1 MANCTDC
8 NSSNISLTGTWFP
21 GSPCA
26 STDCGGNEISAACVI
41 YNGPNLECS
50 SVETLDNLEIALQ
63 KIDEQ
68 ICAIIGDYS
77 TYNMHCLPDWWEAAI
92 TTQEDF
98 VDAIT
103 DYVCTLN
110 DLVDTFINTTYAAN
124 QIILDDRLVAL
135 EVPGITCAS
144 ASVVDTDTLNQ
155 ILTKYCTK
163 FASLTTAISIAS
175 VTWNSCLTVVSTP
188 TTIADGFQLLA
199 DQICI
204 LYGLVNEGGILP
216 TFDNY
221 SSCIG
226 GTSDDTLV
234 ETIELIKTRLCLTPT
249 FDNDNLSS
257 TCFDVPTDS
266 TDLETLIQTMLD
278 GLDSL
283 QQNYVIFDG
292 SDFVVT
298 ATDAGDPCA
307 GITVSLATPINQ
319 DRFVASNASDT
330 SPGTLVSK
338 LTSGGS
344 ISFDD
349 SSNTDVSLDITDA
362 DYGDI
367 TVTSTGSVWTIDNDV
382 VTFAKMQNVN
392 TGILLGRSTASTGN
406 VEEIAIG
413 SGLQLSG
420 GVLSNI
426 AGRTLLGITVF
437 DASGT
442 WTKPTN
448 CTAVVVEILGAGGGG
463 GGANTVAN
471 LEAGAGAGGASG
483 SYLKLF
489 IEASLGATET
499 VVVGSGGAGVSTG
512 VGNTGG
518 DSSFGLHGEAEGGSG
533 GESMVGGTTVAISAS
548 GQGNS
553 YTVAVPGTV
562 LIQGTGG
569 QGHYGTRLSGTVAH
583 SGTGAA
589 SALSPSSGGGLG
601 GPGAGG
607 MGTYLIGD
615 GAPTAVTGWD
625 GGNGIVIVYE
635 YS

>member
-1 MANCTDC
+1 MSCPDC
-8 NSSNISLTGTWFP
+8 NSSNISLTGEWVP
-21 GSPCA
+21 GSPCV
-26 STDCGGNEISAACVI
+26 STDCGGNEISSLCVI

-50 SVETLDNLEIALQ
+50 GVETSDSLETALQ

-68 ICAIIGDYS
+68 ICSVIGDYS

-103 DYVCTLN
+103 DYICTLN
-110 DLVDTFINTTYAAN
+110 DTVDTFINTTYAAN
-124 QIILDDRLVAL
+124 QDVLDGRLDDL

-175 VTWNSCLTVVSTP
+175 VTWDNCITVVSTP
-188 TTIADGFQLLA
+188 TTIAGGFQLLA

-204 LYGLVNEGGILP
+204 LYDLLNDGGILP
-216 TFDNY
+216 TFNNY
-221 SSCIG
+221 GTCIG

-234 ETIELIKTRLCLTPT
+234 ETIDLIKTRLCLTPT

-257 TCFDVPTDS
+257 SCFDIPASS

-283 QQNYVIFDG
+283 QQNYVTFDG

-298 ATDAGDPCA
+298 ATDGGDPCA

-349 SSNTDVSLDITDA
+349 SSNTDVSLDIADA

-367 TVTSTGSVWTIDNDV
+367 TVTSTGSVWTIDNDA

-392 TGILLGRSTASTGN
+392 TGILLGRSTASSGN
-406 VEEIAIG
+406 VEENSIG
-413 SGLQLSG
+413 AGLSLSG
-420 GVLSNI
+420 NVLSCTLTVPTLTSGTYTPTLTNFANVTSSIAYTCQYLQVGDVVTVSGRVNITMTTGGSVTQLQISLPVATNFSQEGQCGGTAANNKGDTGGTMAIRADVSTNI
-426 AGRTLLGITVF
+426 AEF
-437 DASGT
+437 Y
-442 WTKPTN
+442 
-448 CTAVVVEILGAGGGG
+448 VVA
-463 GGANTVAN
+463 
-471 LEAGAGAGGASG
+471 
-483 SYLKLF
+483 
-489 IEASLGATET
+489 
-499 VVVGSGGAGVSTG
+499 
-512 VGNTGG
+512 
-518 DSSFGLHGEAEGGSG
+518 
-533 GESMVGGTTVAISAS
+533 
-548 GQGNS
+548 
-553 YTVAVPGTV
+553 
-562 LIQGTGG
+562 
-569 QGHYGTRLSGTVAH
+569 
-583 SGTGAA
+583 
-589 SALSPSSGGGLG
+589 PSS
-601 GPGAGG
+601 AFTDVYWFSF
-607 MGTYLIGD
+607 TYL
-615 GAPTAVTGWD
+615 
-625 GGNGIVIVYE
+625 VITP
-635 YS
+635 

>member
-26 STDCGGNEISAACVI
+26 STDCGGSEISAACVI

-50 SVETLDNLEIALQ
+50 GVETLDNLEIALQ

-124 QIILDDRLVAL
+124 QVILDDRLVAL

-283 QQNYVIFDG
+283 QQNYVTFDG

-406 VEEIAIG
+406 VEEISIG
-413 SGLQLSG
+413 SGLTLAG
-420 GVLSNI
+420 GVLSSNSQK
-426 AGRTLLGITVF
+426 TLIGVTTF
-437 DASGT
+437 TSSGT
-442 WTKPTN
+442 WTKPAG
-448 CTAVVVEILGAGGGG
+448 CTAVLVYTVGAGGGG
-463 GGANTVAN
+463 
-471 LEAGAGAGGASG
+471 AGADASSSEAAVGSGGGSGGYSINFITSGLNNTETVTVGTGGAGGASG
-483 SYLKLF
+483 TSYN
-489 IEASLGATET
+489 GAN
-499 VVVGSGGAGVSTG
+499 GG
-512 VGNTGG
+512 N
-518 DSSFGLHGEAEGGSG
+518 SSFGSHITAFGGGGGSTLA
-533 GESMVGGTTVAISAS
+533 SGTTIAKVD
-548 GQGNS
+548 
-553 YTVAVPGTV
+553 
-562 LIQGTGG
+562 
-569 QGHYGTRLSGTVAH
+569 
-583 SGTGAA
+583 
-589 SALSPSSGGGLG
+589 GGLG
-601 GPGAGG
+601 GSPSASSGTTVVTSNGEVGDEAIRLSSSVGTFAKGGSSIFGHAYNSGTTGIAAGG
-607 MGTYLIGD
+607 YGNEAYNANSADGYDGGD
-615 GAPTAVTGWD
+615 G
-625 GGNGIVIVYE
+625 IIIIYE
-635 YS
+635 YA